1 MTHSEFLDKMVALER
16 AINELSKS
24 LENEL
29 FETGDKLEINNWMIA
44 HSALELAKGMT
55 YTKVAI
61 GNIHD
66 QVYGKN

>member
-24 LENEL
+24 LEDEL
-29 FETGDKLEINNWMIA
+29 FEVGTNLDVNSWMIA
-44 HSALELAKGMT
+44 HSAVELAKGMT

-61 GNIHD
+61 SNIHE
-66 QVYGKN
+66 QVYGK